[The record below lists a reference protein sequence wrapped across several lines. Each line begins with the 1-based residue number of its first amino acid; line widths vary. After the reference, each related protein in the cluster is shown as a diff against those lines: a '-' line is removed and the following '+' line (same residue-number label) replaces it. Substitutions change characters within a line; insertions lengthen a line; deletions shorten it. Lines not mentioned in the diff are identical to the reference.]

1 MAKKSDNTEE
11 KIHVVEEALTNTE
24 HFIERNQK
32 IITIIISVVVV
43 VVLGFFGFKRYYLQ
57 PREKE
62 AQSQMFMAEK
72 YFEKDSLNKALNGD
86 GSYPGFL
93 AIIDDYTMTKSANL
107 AKYYAGM
114 IYLKKGEFQNAID
127 YLKKYK
133 SRDILV
139 SSMAKAAI
147 GDAYMELGDKK
158 EAENNYIAATESYS
172 NEFTTPVILMKL
184 AWLYDE
190 QKAYD
195 KSLALYERI
204 QKDYSKSNEARGIER
219 YIIRNKGLLPAKP

>member
-1 MAKKSDNTEE
+1 MAKKADHTEE

-32 IITIIISVVVV
+32 IITIGIAVIVI

-62 AQSQMFMAEK
+62 AQSQMYMAEK

-93 AIIDDYTMTKSANL
+93 TIIDDYTMTKSANL
-107 AKYYAGM
+107 ARYYAGM

-127 YLKKYK
+127 NLKKYK
-133 SRDILV
+133 SRDVLV
-139 SSMAKAAI
+139 ASMAKAGIA
-147 GDAYMELGDKK
+147 DAYLELGDK
-158 EAENNYIAATESYS
+158 ESAEKNYRTATESFK

-184 AWLYDE
+184 AWLYDD
-190 QKAYD
+190 QKTYD
-195 KSLALYERI
+195 KALAIYEQI
-204 QKDYSKSNEARGIER
+204 QKDYPKSNEARGIER
-219 YIIRNKGLLPAKP
+219 YITRDKGLIPAK